1 MAELRFEFDWTDPL
15 GARGDE
21 LRATWARLLILVHD
35 EPVTRV
41 LDERAK
47 TVRDSIYV
55 PLYPLAEWLATHW
68 WALCHELETPERAGQ
83 PDYQSRHSLVT
94 AREGYSLP
102 PLHFQ
107 SSGEL
112 VCLAWT
118 YEKLPH
124 HGIEFIS
131 RGMACIRLKDFERTV
146 ADFLESVIA
155 RLRECGVEKTLL
167 QSEWSAITD
176 SSQEEQDYCRAAAAL
191 GFDPYELDDTSR
203 DAIVELGE
211 HVPTALR
218 HEFFAAARLAELDTH
233 VQQLADAL
241 QAITENQVD
250 LVVIRRL
257 RQKWFDTL
265 PPVTAWGQGY
275 AVAQTLRSLLQVG
288 NQPLSS
294 FGALSEA
301 FQIDESDLKRAILDP
316 ASEMPFFDAI
326 VGVNTVGSPGFV
338 IGPRSKEARLFHFCR
353 GLFEHIVDRNG
364 APSLVTRAA
373 SDRQRRN
380 RAFAAEFLA
389 PSAALRDMVRTP
401 SVSMEN
407 VDELA
412 RHFGVSYYVIQH
424 QLCNHQI
431 ANPSSD

>member
-35 EPVTRV
+35 APVTRL

-55 PLYPLAEWLATHW
+55 PLYPLAEWFATHW

-83 PDYQSRHSLVT
+83 PDYRSRHSLVT

-102 PLHFQ
+102 SLQFQ

-112 VCLAWT
+112 VCLAWN

-131 RGMACIRLKDFERTV
+131 QGSAYIGLKDFEQTV
-146 ADFLESVIA
+146 ADFIESVIA
-155 RLRECGVEKTLL
+155 RLRECGIENTLL
-167 QSEWSAITD
+167 QSEWAAITD
-176 SSQEEQDYCRAAAAL
+176 TSQEEQDYCRAAAAL

-203 DAIVELGE
+203 DAIVALGE
-211 HVPTALR
+211 RVPTGLR
-218 HEFFAAARLAELDTH
+218 HEFFAAARLGELATH

-241 QAITENQVD
+241 RATTENEAD

-257 RQKWFDTL
+257 RQNGFDTL
-265 PPVTAWGQGY
+265 PPLTPWERGY
-275 AVAQTLRSLLQVG
+275 TVAQHLRSLLNVG
-288 NQPLSS
+288 NRPLSS
-294 FGALSEA
+294 LGKLSEA
-301 FQIDESDLKRAILDP
+301 FELDESELNRALLNP
-316 ASEMPFFDAI
+316 ASDKPFFDAV
-326 VGVNTVGSPGFV
+326 VGVNTVGSPGFM
-338 IGPRSKEARLFHFCR
+338 IRSHSKEAQLFHFCR
-353 GLFEHIVDRNG
+353 GLCEYIVDGNG
-364 APSLVTRAA
+364 PPSLLTRTS

-401 SVSMEN
+401 SLSMEN

-424 QLCNHQI
+424 QLSNHQI